1 MPLPPLVDPAAEISD
16 AERTRTARHAV
27 LPGFGEIG
35 QRRLRAATVAVVG
48 AGGLGSPV
56 VLALAAAGVGWLVV
70 IDDDVVEASNLQRQ
84 IIHGIADLG
93 APKVDSAVRAAAT
106 LSPETVVAAIRERL
120 EPATATNLLRG
131 ADLVIDG
138 SDSFS
143 TRRIVADACEALGL
157 PLVWGTIQGYD
168 AQVTVFWSAPPAGTA
183 ALRLDDLYPSGSTG
197 EPPSCAQAGV
207 LGALCLQVGGVMAV
221 EAIKLITGIGEVL
234 LGRLLVV
241 EALTMRVSELP
252 LRAVA
257 VGASAQASAAG
268 SPEHPP
274 QTSARSG
281 APARPQPPAPR
292 DYDPVVD
299 AGGHFVDVREPDEYE
314 VDGLPGASSLPLS
327 ELLQLEH
334 DPGSLTARLRRL
346 ADEGAGTEQAPLN
359 LYCVS
364 ATRARRAALLLAP
377 LGIEVRVVQTPEL
390 NALRAPAGTASASS
404 RESAAQNGASS

>member
-120 EPATATNLLRG
+120 EPATATTLLRG

-221 EAIKLITGIGEVL
+221 EAIKLITGIGESL
-234 LGRLLVV
+234 LGRVLLIDSLRARQREV
-241 EALTMRVSELP
+241 P
-252 LRAVA
+252 LRPSRQMPAAIEVSAVTVTQIHATITA
-257 VGASAQASAAG
+257 VDLNGTAVSTTATDQWI
-268 SPEHPP
+268 
-274 QTSARSG
+274 
-281 APARPQPPAPR
+281 
-292 DYDPVVD
+292 
-299 AGGHFVDVREPDEYE
+299 VDVRER
-314 VDGLPGASSLPLS
+314 S
-327 ELLQLEH
+327 ELDSGMIAGARHVPLAVFVADPTAHLPTDASTAVLVCEAGVRAARAADAALAAGRVTTVLE
-334 DPGSLTARLRRL
+334 GGMA
-346 ADEGAGTEQAPLN
+346 AW
-359 LYCVS
+359 
-364 ATRARRAALLLAP
+364 RRAELP
-377 LGIEVRVVQTPEL
+377 TTTP
-390 NALRAPAGTASASS
+390 
-404 RESAAQNGASS
+404 AAMAR